1 MLERTPEEKFAHR
14 LLQQESVHED
24 GSITCPSIELGGCG
38 DAMLNLIY
46 APSGQSEEVS
56 SGDKLDAPG
65 NHCGANRSPAP
76 ESNGRLSS
84 AQEESMS
91 T

>member
-1 MLERTPEEKFAHR
+1 MLEKKPEEKFAHR

-24 GSITCPSIELGGCG
+24 GSISCPSIELGGCG

-46 APSGQSEEVS
+46 ASPSEQSEFS
-56 SGDKLDAPG
+56 SGDELDAPG
-65 NHCGANRSPAP
+65 NHSGVQRSAVR

-84 AQEESMS
+84 AQEESVS

>member
-38 DAMLNLIY
+38 DAMLNLVC

-56 SGDKLDAPG
+56 SGDDAPG
-65 NHCGANRSPAP
+65 NHSGANRLPAP
-76 ESNGRLSS
+76 ENDGRLSS